1 MVKNKK
7 GKLTVMLVFLIV
19 VALILIVFKIVK
31 DSVPRSPR
39 QATTASAPTA
49 IGGQGAGDGQ
59 STQGGTR
66 SQGARAQDGQGGQ
79 NRQSGQN
86 NRQNASGT
94 GDQGATVGSGNRAGG
109 QRSGTAIRI
118 TRVALG
124 TVENSVILNG
134 DVLSS
139 SQVSIYPVMAGK
151 LTELRARAGDRI
163 SRGQV
168 IAMVDPSR
176 PGDSFFQSPVTST
189 VSGVVVSVPVNP
201 GDTLQTNSVI
211 CVVGN
216 LADLQIE
223 THVPERYSV
232 TVRRGLSAQIS
243 FEAMPGE
250 TFSAE
255 VDELSPVLDPAS
267 RTLRIRLRLLPDQ
280 NGQVD
285 PRVLAGMFATVS
297 LVTNSKAAV
306 PVIPRAALIKTYG
319 TWIVFV
325 VPPDSAV
332 AHRKEVTLGLESE
345 SMVEILTGLET
356 GEQVVSEGQNFLTD
370 GDPVRIVE

>member
-1 MVKNKK
+1 MMKNKK
-7 GKLTVMLVFLIV
+7 SKLTVMLVFLIV
-19 VALILIVFKIVK
+19 VTLILIIFKIVR
-31 DSVPRSPR
+31 DSVPESPR
-39 QATTASAPTA
+39 QAATGGQGAAGGQSPQGGSSQGGSSQGGQGSQQNASGG
-49 IGGQGAGDGQ
+49 GGQGAG
-59 STQGGTR
+59 SGGR
-66 SQGARAQDGQGGQ
+66 
-79 NRQSGQN
+79 
-86 NRQNASGT
+86 
-94 GDQGATVGSGNRAGG
+94 G
-109 QRSGTAIRI
+109 QRAGTAIRI
-118 TRVALG
+118 TQVTLG

-139 SQVSIYPVMAGK
+139 SQVSIFPVMAGR
-151 LTELRARAGDRI
+151 LTELRIRAGDRI
-163 SRGQV
+163 NRGQV
-168 IAMVDPSR
+168 IAMIDPSR

-189 VSGVVVSVPVNP
+189 VSGVAVSVPVNP

-216 LADLQIE
+216 LADLRIE
-223 THVPERYSV
+223 AHVPERYSV
-232 TVRRGLSAQIS
+232 NMRSGLPAQVS

-250 TFSAE
+250 VFPAE

-267 RTLRIRLRLLPDQ
+267 RTLRIRLRLLPGQ
-280 NGQVD
+280 NGRVD
-285 PRVLAGMFATVS
+285 PRILAGMFATVS
-297 LVTNSKAAV
+297 LVTNSRVDV

-332 AHRKEVTLGLESE
+332 ARRKEVTLGLESE